1 MQDAFNVILWTSVD
15 ICIMHDEPN
24 NTLQLQVFC
33 CLTGFTSDFLGR
45 NNQTTRYL
53 GFQAAVD

>member
-1 MQDAFNVILWTSVD
+1 
-15 ICIMHDEPN
+15 MHDEPN